1 MPDPELPS
9 PIQPNPSKSYTHFFR
24 KSFVS
29 LLVLVI
35 LLFFPSE
42 APEFIKQSCLTR
54 LWELLRLLFIGIAVS
69 YGLFSRR
76 NAQINIDDTNANIS
90 SRGINF
96 SGVSQ
101 ISSMFQDGYETSCG
115 SDEKGM
121 NQASFFE
128 NPYEKRA
135 KQTWNSQNVQG
146 KSRVIVGDGNN
157 APDQLGKP
165 KSDIDHRP
173 LGLPV
178 RSLRSRIVDGDT
190 TETIDL
196 SASSSRLKACSNF
209 GDEVKIGK
217 FRGLVPINLEK
228 KFEETLEPSRIPR
241 GSRSGRMEM
250 RDMLG
255 NVKPSSYCRPL
266 LAGEFELECGKSQ
279 SFRSS
284 VSSHTSAKHSLW
296 KMPDSKLED
305 VNRKKTSDGS
315 ILPPKQRSL
324 APLDG
329 DASTARKNTRGSSVG
344 SSYEMNVPRGFKDSL
359 TAFDKSKTGEALS
372 RGMLGVDSLN
382 SDLKPAT
389 LPNGLSR
396 GKSVRTI
403 RSSEQFFKGRKSGKV
418 GIDHIDDEVGLR
430 CEKLKG
436 DSDENSMR
444 RAGLRNLQARRRK
457 GIDNLLSRANS
468 TFLKHQNAGKQDFT
482 DSDIESEE
490 GSERGKQ
497 DFADS
502 DIESEEGSERELDN
516 FHVSSNEEET
526 GCRIVS
532 GSESESDEV
541 DRKASEFIA
550 KFREQIR
557 LQKISDGR
565 GKERGQYKSA
575 IFN

>member
-1 MPDPELPS
+1 
-9 PIQPNPSKSYTHFFR
+9 
-24 KSFVS
+24 
-29 LLVLVI
+29 
-35 LLFFPSE
+35 
-42 APEFIKQSCLTR
+42 
-54 LWELLRLLFIGIAVS
+54 
-69 YGLFSRR
+69 
-76 NAQINIDDTNANIS
+76 
-90 SRGINF
+90 
-96 SGVSQ
+96 
-101 ISSMFQDGYETSCG
+101 
-115 SDEKGM
+115 M

-135 KQTWNSQNVQG
+135 IQTWNCQNVQG

-165 KSDIDHRP
+165 KSDIDHKP

-196 SASSSRLKACSNF
+196 GASSSRLKACSNF

-241 GSRSGRMEM
+241 GLKIWEN
-250 RDMLG
+250 G
-255 NVKPSSYCRPL
+255 NERHV
-266 LAGEFELECGKSQ
+266 G
-279 SFRSS
+279 SS
-284 VSSHTSAKHSLW
+284 VSSHASAKHSLW

-305 VNRKKTSDGS
+305 VNRKKTSDG
-315 ILPPKQRSL
+315 
-324 APLDG
+324 
-329 DASTARKNTRGSSVG
+329 
-344 SSYEMNVPRGFKDSL
+344 FKDSL
-359 TAFDKSKTGEALS
+359 TAFDKSKTGEVLS
-372 RGMLGVDSLN
+372 RGMQGVDSLN

-403 RSSEQFFKGRKSGKV
+403 RSSEQFLKGRKSGKV

-444 RAGLRNLQARRRK
+444 RAGLRNLQAGRRK

-502 DIESEEGSERELDN
+502 DIESEEGLERELDN
-516 FHVSSNEEET
+516 FHVSSNEEEA
-526 GCRIVS
+526 GCHIVS

-541 DRKASEFIA
+541 DRKANEFIA

-557 LQKISDGR
+557 LQKVTPVTGLNYWSLQNVSYLLSAVFLFCLSAVYPLTYLITSEVVENLRRKGSFKSIISDLDLAASKASRPFNIKWAFDLIDTLASLMYGTMYTKHKLTKPIISDGADATFQIQYQLAGR
-565 GKERGQYKSA
+565 SSFLILVSIAGVAGNLLIVSPVVLVQLIPEAGKV
-575 IFN
+575 

>member
-1 MPDPELPS
+1 MADPEVPS

-42 APEFIKQSCLTR
+42 APEFIKQSSLTK

-76 NAQINIDDTNANIS
+76 NAQINIDDTHANIS

-165 KSDIDHRP
+165 KSDIDHKP
-173 LGLPV
+173 LGLPA
-178 RSLRSRIVDGDT
+178 RSLRSRIVDRDT

-196 SASSSRLKACSNF
+196 SASSSRLKACSNS

-228 KFEETLEPSRIPR
+228 KFEETLEASRIPR

-255 NVKPSSYCRPL
+255 NVKPSSCCRPL

-296 KMPDSKLED
+296 RMPDSKLED
-305 VNRKKTSDGS
+305 VNRKKNSDGS

-324 APLDG
+324 APLG
-329 DASTARKNTRGSSVG
+329 GEASTASKNTRGSSIG

-372 RGMLGVDSLN
+372 RGMQGVDSLN

-403 RSSEQFFKGRKSGKV
+403 RSSEQFLKGRKSGKV
-418 GIDHIDDEVGLR
+418 GIDHIDDKVGLR
-430 CEKLKG
+430 CEKLRG

-444 RAGLRNLQARRRK
+444 RAGLQNLQA
-457 GIDNLLSRANS
+457 GTILLSHANS
-468 TFLKHQNAGKQDFT
+468 TVLEHQNAGKQDFT
-482 DSDIESEE
+482 DSDIEPEE

-497 DFADS
+497 YFADS

-516 FHVSSNEEET
+516 FHVSSNEEEA
-526 GCRIVS
+526 GCHIVS

-557 LQKISDGR
+557 LQKGR
-565 GKERGQYKSA
+565 TLGSLVASA
-575 IFN
+575 A